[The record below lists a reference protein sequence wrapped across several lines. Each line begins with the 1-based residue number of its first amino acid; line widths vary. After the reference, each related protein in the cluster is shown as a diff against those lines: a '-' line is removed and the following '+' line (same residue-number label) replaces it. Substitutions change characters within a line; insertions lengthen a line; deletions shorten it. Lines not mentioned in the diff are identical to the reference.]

1 MCPVV
6 LPRDVLFYYI
16 FSSTKNVYYL
26 FILQKIYKTYNSV
39 RGCRPGKLVDLTES
53 EIKMVC
59 LRSRDLMIQQPMLLE
74 LQAPIKIVGDTHGQ
88 YYDMLRIFDYGECCV
103 VLCALRRIVVQS
115 N

>member
-1 MCPVV
+1 
-6 LPRDVLFYYI
+6 
-16 FSSTKNVYYL
+16 
-26 FILQKIYKTYNSV
+26 
-39 RGCRPGKLVDLTES
+39 
-53 EIKMVC
+53 MVC